1 MSKSPFKTP
10 NIVAEVNYGSI
21 VYGTNDEHSDTD
33 IICIVNHIQTLTDP
47 VKLNNIDFKVINN
60 KDFQILLDEHD
71 ISAIECYF
79 LSQEHIL
86 RGSVQ
91 DNFTFTVNLGKLRNA
106 FSQKSSNSWVKCKK
120 KLTVEEGEERIGMK
134 SLFHSLRIMDFGIQ
148 LASTGKIEN
157 FGSANHYLKEIYE
170 IGPNW
175 ELLNQKFKPIYNK
188 LHSEFKKVAIKE
200 TNV

>member
-148 LASTGKIEN
+148 LATTGRIEN
-157 FGSANHYLKEIYE
+157 FSSANHYLKEIYE